1 MKLNA
6 LRYLNLVCFATIA
19 ALASCGGGDAKLC
32 TDVTAGNTKAR
43 YSACERAC
51 RIGEKKDLCGES
63 AKIALEACKDK
74 NNPDRAELCGFLCM
88 DGESA
93 ECKAAK
99 AAGAS
104 EPVAQLRSRPMVF
117 PAPWVHLLAHDSN
130 NPVLSVPVET
140 RMLAAKKRIERQ
152 IAETRLILDLFPE
165 GKIQYE

>member
-1 MKLNA
+1 MKLKVMK
-6 LRYLNLVCFATIA
+6 YVSLVSVVAIA

-32 TDVTAGNTKAR
+32 TDASAGNTKAR

-74 NNPDRAELCGFLCM
+74 SNPDRAELCGFLCM

-99 AAGAS
+99 AAGA
-104 EPVAQLRSRPMVF
+104 L
-117 PAPWVHLLAHDSN
+117 
-130 NPVLSVPVET
+130 
-140 RMLAAKKRIERQ
+140 
-152 IAETRLILDLFPE
+152 
-165 GKIQYE
+165 